1 EMMELP
7 NCVLV
12 AIVDHGLGS
21 DAVLILLDDRGLVA
35 RLALPD
41 HGTVTITV
49 AVAISMRL
57 AHGDAG
63 ADRAHAHADIVGE
76 HRGRDRAGHGRGQ
89 QILLHGLPPVC
100 LRRENAR
107 LNSIVPQAREKSRSK
122 GSACIGTKTRDA
134 KSRAEQCA
142 GAFCGYTLKIVS
154 PSTSS
159 TRKITTKT

>member
-1 EMMELP
+1 
-7 NCVLV
+7 
-12 AIVDHGLGS
+12 
-21 DAVLILLDDRGLVA
+21 
-35 RLALPD
+35 
-41 HGTVTITV
+41 ITV

-76 HRGRDRAGHGRGQ
+76 HRGRDRAGHRCGQ

-107 LNSIVPQAREKSRSK
+107 SNSIVPPAREKSRSK
-122 GSACIGTKTRDA
+122 GSACIGTNTRDA
-134 KSRAEQCA
+134 KSHAEQ
-142 GAFCGYTLKIVS
+142 GTTPRSYTLKIVS